1 MKISILVTSLLSL
14 GASALPEAEVEES
27 ITVGE
32 YTYTGGEL
40 PKGEL
45 KAMQLLA
52 LHGHWGYLQT
62 WPLQLLRQ
70 QWLLFMQWRTISVP
84 AGTWFHRMPPIN
96 NMSIVKSGGKAH
108 GHHTNLRGHGGVTC
122 DDLRP

>member
-14 GASALPEAEVEES
+14 GASALPEAEES

-52 LHGHWGYLQT
+52 LHGHWGYLPT

-70 QWLLFMQWRTISVP
+70 QWLLFMQWRTVSVP
-84 AGTWFHRMPPIN
+84 AGTWFHRMPQIN
-96 NMSIVKSGGKAH
+96 NMPSLGGKLSA
-108 GHHTNLRGHGGVTC
+108 TTLLLWEV
-122 DDLRP
+122 